1 MERPT
6 PVSSLLHSST
16 IVVAGVYLIILMGE
30 GINIVILVVL
40 LLSINIIGHFDIK
53 KNIAYSTSIHLLVIM
68 ILSSI
73 MLYNVV
79 VMYIILHGMV
89 KRQIFQLSRYTIHGI
104 GRQDIRNHVINVMSY
119 LILVGIFMLSAMI
132 GIVMVIAKEV
142 VVLGI
147 IRVMMIVLVFLSYNY
162 TMSYINKLELN
173 FYVRE
178 MERLYVIV
186 IVVCSMNVIMVN
198 FNV

>member
-1 MERPT
+1 
-6 PVSSLLHSST
+6 
-16 IVVAGVYLIILMGE
+16 
-30 GINIVILVVL
+30 
-40 LLSINIIGHFDIK
+40 
-53 KNIAYSTSIHLLVIM
+53 
-68 ILSSI
+68 
-73 MLYNVV
+73 
-79 VMYIILHGMV
+79 MV

-104 GRQDIRNHVINVMSY
+104 GIQDIRNHVINVMSY

-147 IRVMMIVLVFLSYNY
+147 IRVMMIILVFLSYNY

-178 MERLYVIV
+178 MERLYVIM
-186 IVVCSMNVIMVN
+186 IVVCSMSVIMVN